1 MAFAV
6 GLTGGIGS
14 GKTTVANLF
23 AAQGAGLVDADE
35 ISRRLTAPAQPAVA
49 EIARK
54 FGAQFIAADGSLD
67 RARMRNLVFADAAA
81 RKDLEA
87 ILHPLVRQET
97 TRQIVASTAP
107 YVIVVVP
114 LLIESG
120 AYRGRMDRIL
130 VVDCAP
136 EIQISRVIERSGL
149 SRNEVLAIIATQA
162 SRQQRLNEADDV
174 IHNDDGLEMLS
185 AQVPPLH
192 LRYLGLTTNG

>member
-23 AAQGAGLVDADE
+23 AAHGAGLVDADE
-35 ISRRLTAPAQPAVA
+35 ISRRLTAQAQPAVA

-67 RARMRNLVFADAAA
+67 RARMRNLVFTDAAA

-87 ILHPLVRQET
+87 ILHPLVRQES

-136 EIQISRVIERSGL
+136 EIQINRVMERSGL
-149 SRNEVLAIIATQA
+149 SRSEVLAIIATQA

>member
-23 AAQGAGLVDADE
+23 AAHGAGLVDADE
-35 ISRRLTAPAQPAVA
+35 ISRRLTAQAQPAVA

-87 ILHPLVRQET
+87 ILHPLVRQES

-130 VVDCAP
+130 VVDCVP

-162 SRQQRLNEADDV
+162 SRRQRLNEADDV

-185 AQVPPLH
+185 AQVTPLH
-192 LRYLGLTTNG
+192 LRYLGLATNG

>member
-35 ISRRLTAPAQPAVA
+35 ISRRLTAQAQPAVA

-149 SRNEVLAIIATQA
+149 SRSEVLAIIATQA
-162 SRQQRLNEADDV
+162 SRRQRLNEADDV

-185 AQVPPLH
+185 AQVTPLH
-192 LRYLGLTTNG
+192 LRYLGLATNG

>member
-23 AAQGAGLVDADE
+23 AAHGAGLVDADE
-35 ISRRLTAPAQPAVA
+35 ISRRLTAQAQPAVA

-149 SRNEVLAIIATQA
+149 SRNEVLSIIATQA
-162 SRQQRLNEADDV
+162 SRRQRLNEADDV

-185 AQVPPLH
+185 AQVTPLH
-192 LRYLGLTTNG
+192 LRYLGLATNG